1 VPQLPSELPQSNSNL
16 FLDKSPDDMAEAI
29 EVKAKAASPGT
40 PDLAEDPT
48 ELVDEISKWGMS
60 LTTIKEVNLVIVN
73 E

>member
-1 VPQLPSELPQSNSNL
+1 
-16 FLDKSPDDMAEAI
+16 MAEAI

>member
-1 VPQLPSELPQSNSNL
+1 VPQLLSELTQSNSNL
-16 FLDKSPDDMAEAI
+16 FLDKSPDEMAETI
-29 EVKAKAASPGT
+29 EVNAKAASLGN

-48 ELVDEISKWGMS
+48 ELVDEISKWSMS

>member
-1 VPQLPSELPQSNSNL
+1 
-16 FLDKSPDDMAEAI
+16 MAETI
-29 EVKAKAASPGT
+29 EVNAKAASLGN

-48 ELVDEISKWGMS
+48 ELVDEISKWSMS